1 MSMPIGAR
9 VPRRGNAFSRAT
21 GHLILWLMGW
31 RLRGT
36 IPNLPKMVL
45 IGAPHTTNIDGVIGL
60 ATLFALG
67 IRAGTMIKDSAFKGA
82 MGVLLRW
89 AGAIPIN
96 RRSPKGVVE
105 QTVDAFNS
113 NEQLCLL
120 VAPEGTRSNATEW
133 KRGFYHIAL
142 GAKAAILPAACD
154 YRNKVITFGPPVTPS
169 GNYEADLRTL
179 LEFYRDNGEPRHPD
193 RMSKPLCDIKGIAWR
208 HVDDKDE

>member
-1 MSMPIGAR
+1 MSLPIGTQ
-9 VPRRGNAFSRAT
+9 VPRRGNAFSRGM
-21 GHLILWLMGW
+21 GHLILWLLGW

-36 IPNLPKMVL
+36 VPNLPKMVL
-45 IGAPHTTNIDGVIGL
+45 IGAPHTSNMDGVIGL

-67 IRAGTMIKDSAFKGA
+67 IKAGTMIKDSAFKGA

-113 NEQLCLL
+113 NEKLCLL

-154 YRNKVITFGPPVTPS
+154 YKNKIITFGPPVIPG
-169 GNYEADLRTL
+169 GNYETDLRTL
-179 LEFYRDNGEPRHPD
+179 LEFYRDNGEPRHAE
-193 RMSKPLCDIKGIAWR
+193 RMSKPLCDIKGVPWQ